1 MGVLG
6 RILLAT
12 SFLIGAVLLAMGII
26 CLVAADSIADDLNQE
41 YNNDIGYGV
50 IRVVGAGEA
59 ALGLILLAVSS
70 ISLFRRHRLAK
81 SHKNKRT

>member
-12 SFLIGAVLLAMGII
+12 SFLLGAVLLAMGII

-41 YNNDIGYGV
+41 YDDDIGYGV

-70 ISLFRRHRLAK
+70 ISLFRRHRPAK